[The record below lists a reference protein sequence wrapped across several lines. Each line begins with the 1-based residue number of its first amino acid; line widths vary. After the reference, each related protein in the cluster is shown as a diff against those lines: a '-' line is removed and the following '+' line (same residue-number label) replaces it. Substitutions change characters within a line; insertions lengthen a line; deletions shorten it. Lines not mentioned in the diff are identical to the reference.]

1 MSFFAENWI
10 LFLVA
15 LSSGAM
21 LMWPLVQR
29 SAGGSQAVGTA
40 EAVRLINRER
50 GVLIDVAEPAEFAQ
64 SHARG
69 ARNVPLGQLDGSKE
83 LPKDKSLP
91 VILMCPSGARAG
103 RAATQLR
110 KAGYERAVAV
120 TGGTRAWNDAALP
133 IARGDED
140 AKSARPADKSDKAEK
155 AEKGKAGGKEGRS
168 GKRGKTARAEAR
180 ETQGTAVAAA
190 AVTTVAAEA
199 VASGSEAAEPPTTD
213 STADAKTDA
222 TTDTPVEAPT
232 EVATDPVRPV
242 AEADPAP
249 ADVAVPA
256 PAAEPQPP
264 ARP

>member
-1 MSFFAENWI
+1 VSFFAENWI

-69 ARNVPLGQLDGSKE
+69 ARNVPLGQLDGSKD

-91 VILMCPSGARAG
+91 VILLCPSGARAG

-120 TGGTRAWNDAALP
+120 TGGTRAWNDASLP

-140 AKSARPADKSDKAEK
+140 AKSTRPADKSDKAEK
-155 AEKGKAGGKEGRS
+155 AEKGKAGAKEGRS

-180 ETQGTAVAAA
+180 ETQGAVAAA
-190 AVTTVAAEA
+190 AVTTVVAEA
-199 VASGSEAAEPPTTD
+199 AASGSEAAEP
-213 STADAKTDA
+213 A
-222 TTDTPVEAPT
+222 TTDTTAETSGDAPT

-242 AEADPAP
+242 AEADQAA
-249 ADVAVPA
+249 ADAAVPA
-256 PAAEPQPP
+256 PADEPQAP